1 MEYITVNGTEYQC
14 KTVSTGVNNISF
26 TMEGH
31 EIEAAHKAFK
41 NATKLTVSGED
52 KVTYGTYENLS
63 FESAT
68 VYEDGTVGV
77 TMHIKTSTELRLE
90 ALEQGQANLESAQE
104 LQDEAIIELAE
115 MAARTAEE
123 GGEE

>member
-1 MEYITVNGTEYQC
+1 MEYITANGTKYEC
-14 KTVSTGVNNISF
+14 KTITTGVNSISF
-26 TMEGH
+26 VMEGQDFASV
-31 EIEAAHKAFK
+31 ETAFREV
-41 NATKLTVSGED
+41 TKLTVSGED
-52 KVTYGTYENLS
+52 GVTYGTYENLS

-77 TMHIKTSTELRLE
+77 TMHIKSQLEVRLDNIE
-90 ALEQGQANLESAQE
+90 ASQE